1 MCITN
6 AYMHLVTASSLSP
19 PLPPWSQA
27 DILEVISDEDN
38 CTVYGAGLKAVTN
51 YWGVRDLM
59 CVDVD
64 AASFHIS
71 CRVVTSLGEIMT
83 S

>member
-1 MCITN
+1 MVI
-6 AYMHLVTASSLSP
+6 ARALSLAP
-19 PLPPWSQA
+19 PPWSQA
-27 DILEVISDEDN
+27 DILEVISDDDN

-64 AASFHIS
+64 AASFHIN
-71 CRVVTSLGEIMT
+71 CRVVTSLGETMT

>member
-1 MCITN
+1 M
-6 AYMHLVTASSLSP
+6 
-19 PLPPWSQA
+19 
-27 DILEVISDEDN
+27 ISDEDN

-64 AASFHIS
+64 AASFHIN
-71 CRVVTSLGEIMT
+71 CRVVTSLGETMT